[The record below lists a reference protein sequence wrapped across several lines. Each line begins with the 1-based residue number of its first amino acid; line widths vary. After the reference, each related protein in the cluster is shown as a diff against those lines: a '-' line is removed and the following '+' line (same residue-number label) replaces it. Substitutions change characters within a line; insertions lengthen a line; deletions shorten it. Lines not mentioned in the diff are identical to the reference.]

1 MWIKLVFR
9 WVDLPDVGG
18 NVYNVTQPGAVD
30 DYLLLRLAEEN
41 IIAIIDM
48 CDGKYYEVVD
58 TDQAQVEQIN
68 SNSSKIEK
76 RCQIM
81 GSRISTVREWQIAQS
96 GTWWSPWYPV
106 LCCYYCDKGPSS
118 CSYSLGYSF
127 TYGWSVTGSVTLAQI
142 QASASYTLTR
152 LSTKNSAFTGNWNS
166 GSRPAQKWYQ
176 QQVYWAD
183 MQKRDRIFSPG
194 CTQVLPWSQYY
205 RSNVPIKNSYHAGCS
220 VGFNNAKCNVNQKCV
235 KY

>member
-152 LSTKNSAFTGNWNS
+152 LSTKILLSQAIGIVEVDLHRNGINNKSTGLICRNVTEYS
-166 GSRPAQKWYQ
+166 VRDVRRYYPGASITDLMYQ
-176 QQVYWAD
+176 
-183 MQKRDRIFSPG
+183 
-194 CTQVLPWSQYY
+194 
-205 RSNVPIKNSYHAGCS
+205 
-220 VGFNNAKCNVNQKCV
+220 
-235 KY
+235 